1 MTPIP
6 TKKKKKKSE
15 KFQDNNSAAEL
26 SITGEAGRGGKSG
39 MNWKGELQRSVKKIK
54 RHFL

>member
-6 TKKKKKKSE
+6 IKKKKKSE
-15 KFQDNNSAAEL
+15 KFQDNSSAAEL
-26 SITGEAGRGGKSG
+26 SITGEVGRGGKSG